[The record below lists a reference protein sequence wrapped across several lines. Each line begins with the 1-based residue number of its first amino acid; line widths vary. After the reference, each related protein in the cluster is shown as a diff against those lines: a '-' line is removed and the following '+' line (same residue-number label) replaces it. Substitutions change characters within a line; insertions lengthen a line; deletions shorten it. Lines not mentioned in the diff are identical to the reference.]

1 MPRVGTVCPL
11 DLAHPRAQRL
21 HAHRVRWSAR
31 LGRSAVVHL
40 LPRSSRQRDA
50 AAGGVRVRSRV
61 RIRCGSQSCTT
72 PVAGHV
78 ALGGLKRPVT
88 SRRLPIRRTTKCRRQ
103 VSDRTAVRSRQIA
116 RQTSPRKQRPRKQRP
131 RKQRPFIRLINA
143 YQRALEGRPS
153 PCRFTPSCSSYAK
166 QALDTHGTRRGLW
179 LALRR
184 ILRCRPFGP
193 SGWDPVPLPRGAS
206 SRGQRFHDLSH
217 HHPR

>member
-31 LGRSAVVHL
+31 SGRSAVVHL
-40 LPRSSRQRDA
+40 LPRSSRQRNA

-61 RIRCGSQSCTT
+61 RTRRRSQSYAP
-72 PVAGHV
+72 PVTGHV
-78 ALGGLKRPVT
+78 ALSGFQRST
-88 SRRLPIRRTTKCRRQ
+88 SSRRVPIRRSVRCNRAIICRTPVRPEATTGQVAVLKRR
-103 VSDRTAVRSRQIA
+103 
-116 RQTSPRKQRPRKQRP
+116 PL
-131 RKQRPFIRLINA
+131 IRLIDA
-143 YQRALEGRPS
+143 YQRALEGKPS

-166 QALDTHGTRRGLW
+166 QALQTHGTRRGLW

-193 SGWDPVPLPRGAS
+193 SGWDPVPAS
-206 SRGQRFHDLSH
+206 MIYSPHSTTARSRTHDRH
-217 HHPR
+217 